1 MRTSAANGKVTAG
14 FALAIVAGVLVLIN
28 SVVWFWTSN
37 FTQAVFGGTLGM
49 PFVVLGSIAVIFAI
63 VILIGALLIYLY
75 KKEYLGGIIVLI
87 FSIFSL
93 GVGGGFVIGSLLGI
107 LGSIVILLPK

>member
-28 SVVWFWTSN
+28 SAIWFWTSN
-37 FTQAVFGGTLGM
+37 VTQAMFGGILGM

-63 VILIGALLIYLY
+63 VILIGACSFTCTR
-75 KKEYLGGIIVLI
+75 KNNWAE
-87 FSIFSL
+87 
-93 GVGGGFVIGSLLGI
+93 
-107 LGSIVILLPK
+107 